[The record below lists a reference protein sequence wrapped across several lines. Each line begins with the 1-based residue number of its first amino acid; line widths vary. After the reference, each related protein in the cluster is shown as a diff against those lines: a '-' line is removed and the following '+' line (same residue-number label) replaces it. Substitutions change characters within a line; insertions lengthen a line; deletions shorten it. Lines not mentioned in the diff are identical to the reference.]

1 MKRSNIIYRNTISQS
16 KELIL
21 FILKANTYYNYSI
34 LRQMYILWRIKY
46 FSISLNIYIL
56 PKIAFTR
63 NC

>member
-1 MKRSNIIYRNTISQS
+1 MKQSNIIYRNAISQS

-21 FILKANTYYNYSI
+21 LKANTYYNYSI